1 MNELKAHVIDEGHF
15 RILAIP
21 FGGPIKGGDLDGER
35 FTKRTDIKP
44 DWFPERPVLW
54 HHGQDDYIG
63 DRVIGKAIDLK
74 LEEDGWWVDVW
85 LKKGERHADLVHKLS
100 QKSPLFGSSGTIG
113 YLKKT
118 APDGEILVW
127 PYAEQTLTL
136 APSNMFSV
144 SRPAKAMLE
153 DAATAD
159 IDVLAYAKALVHS
172 FDNLGTD
179 LPTTS
184 DAINEKAFSPTVHLG
199 DSAAKAGRV
208 ISARNVQTIREARE
222 LLDRL
227 MALVGTPEP
236 PTEGDASTP

>member
-1 MNELKAHVIDEGHF
+1 MHDLKARVIDEGHF

-54 HHGQDDYIG
+54 HHGQDDFIG
-63 DRVIGKAIDLK
+63 DRVIGKADNLT

-85 LKKGERHADLVHKLS
+85 LKKGERHAELVHKLS
-100 QKSPLFGSSGTIG
+100 QKAPLFGSSGTIG

-136 APSNMFSV
+136 APSNTFSIA
-144 SRPAKAMLE
+144 RPAKAMLT
-153 DAATAD
+153 DAIAAEC
-159 IDVLAYAKALVHS
+159 DVLPYAKALLHS
-172 FDNLGTD
+172 IDNLGAD
-179 LPTTS
+179 LSLTS
-184 DAINEKAFSPTVHLG
+184 DLG
-199 DSAAKAGRV
+199 PGDVTAKAGRV
-208 ISARNVQTIREARE
+208 LSATNERTIREAQE
-222 LLDRL
+222 LLDRVL
-227 MALVGTPEP
+227 RLLNP
-236 PTEGDASTP
+236 PPSVEGDASPEITS

>member
-1 MNELKAHVIDEGHF
+1 MSTERKATMHDLKAHVIDEGHF

-21 FGGPIKGGDLDGER
+21 FGGPIHGGDLDGER

-63 DRVIGKAIDLK
+63 DEVIGKATDLK
-74 LEEDGWWVDVW
+74 LDEEGWWVDVW
-85 LKKGERHADLVHKLS
+85 LKKGQKHAELVQKLAS
-100 QKSPLFGSSGTIG
+100 KSPLYGSSGTIG

-136 APSNMFSV
+136 APSNMLSV

-153 DAATAD
+153 DAESAG
-159 IDVLAYAKALVHS
+159 IDVLPYAKALIHS
-172 FDNLGTD
+172 LDNLGAD
-179 LPTTS
+179 LSLTS
-184 DAINEKAFSPTVHLG
+184 DLDGPGEVT
-199 DSAAKAGRV
+199 AKAGRV
-208 ISARNVQTIREARE
+208 LSARNEQAIREAMQQ
-222 LLDRL
+222 LDRIL
-227 MALVGTPEP
+227 SLLRTQPDP
-236 PTEGDASTP
+236 PTEGDASP